1 MNNNIIEKLKNVKV
15 EYINYINENNFD
27 GYTIDVT
34 YENSMLPY
42 VTRWYDVNDNII
54 CIHGNSTMS
63 ELNTYLENEY
73 HKQLLKEYELKYN
86 NKGSVK

>member
-34 YENSMLPY
+34 YENSILPY

-73 HKQLLKEYELKYN
+73 HKQLLKEYEMKYN
-86 NKGSVK
+86 QGSVK